1 MFEPSA
7 QKLINVA
14 NESITNEDEKINS
27 KYTMIIAAAK
37 VLRDEGIN
45 YQRVMRVTA
54 QDLDWKGVYMSYLQL
69 SLIGCKARVIQGD
82 TLMEPYDKTRTPRD
96 RILLTPAWMGVIV

>member
-14 NESITNEDEKINS
+14 NESITNEEEKINS

-37 VLRDEGIN
+37 RARQLVDEKD
-45 YQRVMRVTA
+45 QRVENGKNPLTIAIDEIEDKIV
-54 QDLDWKGVYMSYLQL
+54 
-69 SLIGCKARVIQGD
+69 RVIPSNKD
-82 TLMEPYDKTRTPRD
+82 
-96 RILLTPAWMGVIV
+96 

>member
-14 NESITNEDEKINS
+14 NESIANENEKINS

-37 VLRDEGIN
+37 RARQLVDEKD
-45 YQRVMRVTA
+45 QRVESSKNALTIAIDEIENKIVRVVPSNK
-54 QDLDWKGVYMSYLQL
+54 D
-69 SLIGCKARVIQGD
+69 
-82 TLMEPYDKTRTPRD
+82 
-96 RILLTPAWMGVIV
+96 